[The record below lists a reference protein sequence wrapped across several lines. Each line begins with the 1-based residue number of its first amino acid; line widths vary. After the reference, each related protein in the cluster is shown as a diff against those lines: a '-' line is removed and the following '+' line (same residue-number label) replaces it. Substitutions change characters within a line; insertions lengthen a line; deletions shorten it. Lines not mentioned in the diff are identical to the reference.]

1 MKEGSG
7 NGASL
12 MKLILDSFFE
22 SRLFWEPESGGQSGI
37 AVKDQDSH
45 NLASEFWARKVCF
58 KA

>member
-22 SRLFWEPESGGQSGI
+22 SRLFWEPESGG
-37 AVKDQDSH
+37 
-45 NLASEFWARKVCF
+45 NLELL
-58 KA
+58 